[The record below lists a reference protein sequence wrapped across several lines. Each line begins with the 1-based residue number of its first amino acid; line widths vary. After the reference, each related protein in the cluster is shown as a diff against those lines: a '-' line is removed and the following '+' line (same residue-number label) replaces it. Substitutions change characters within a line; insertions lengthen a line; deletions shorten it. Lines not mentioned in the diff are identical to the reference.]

1 MKKQQLLAAVS
12 AGLISLGLVGSA
24 DAALLG
30 RLAATPGGS
39 DYQAY
44 YDPDAK
50 LTWLADADANGRFR
64 TQMLLLNDTKI
75 LPNRR

>member
-1 MKKQQLLAAVS
+1 MVFKSIIGATCACLAV
-12 AGLISLGLVGSA
+12 ISFNVN
-24 DAALLG
+24 AAFLEG
-30 RLAATPGGS
+30 RLPVTPGGS